1 MGSFD
6 TFNEVE
12 NTLLR
17 AYNRAVM
24 ATNLNVDEGKEC
36 ATRYLSMFSDKENA
50 AIYALLAGMDK
61 YGAETIKKNVML
73 RIEAKGA

>member
-1 MGSFD
+1 MSSFD

>member
-1 MGSFD
+1 MSSFD

-12 NTLLR
+12 NALLR

>member
-1 MGSFD
+1 MSSFD
-6 TFNEVE
+6 TFNEVG

-73 RIEAKGA
+73 RIEAKGV

>member
-1 MGSFD
+1 MSSFD

-61 YGAETIKKNVML
+61 YGVETIKKNVML
-73 RIEAKGA
+73 RIEAKGV

>member
-1 MGSFD
+1 MSSFD

-24 ATNLNVDEGKEC
+24 ALNLNVDEGKEC
-36 ATRYLSMFSDKENA
+36 ASRYLSMFSDKENA

-73 RIEAKGA
+73 RIEAKVV